1 MNDSKWADL
10 ITNVES
16 KFEVL
21 ENSKY
26 DIEDI
31 PNAFAEVVVFM
42 GPLGKM
48 KLERVTR
55 PRVVGEK
62 TFGGSKY
69 GAASGTEKIYSE
81 DEFVNVMRVYRE
93 VGGEWQEV
101 DEGMFG

>member
-1 MNDSKWADL
+1 MQDGKWADL
-10 ITNVES
+10 IANVES

-26 DIEDI
+26 DLDNI
-31 PNAFAEVVVFM
+31 PNAFAEVLIFN

-48 KLERVTR
+48 KLERVTK

-62 TFGGSKY
+62 SFGGSKY
-69 GAASGTEKIYSE
+69 GAASGVEKIYSE
-81 DEFVNVMRVYRE
+81 DEFVNVLKVYRE
-93 VGGEWQEV
+93 VDGEWEEV